1 MSDLCSVQ
9 CFKLCALILQRP
21 IFKALSV
28 SQYGLKA
35 RGQKHMVNSSTL
47 LGHVCMNVER
57 ERRSFIDYAYMVKE
71 ILFLLLEG
79 AFLKNTYIVKGWF
92 QQHSNQ
98 VDGYTGPQIKWRES
112 KSHKKEQK
120 RLSCRAVRKCPC
132 AAHWT
137 GPKTN
142 KLKLN
147 HRKMAEL
154 HVESSYKQRIN
165 TLLSQSLKT
174 IFPVLPVTQTK
185 RGQSCLNNSAAK
197 PGRLFC
203 FVLFF

>member
-1 MSDLCSVQ
+1 MHECQARATVTYWLCLYGERNTVFIAWRSVLKKYIYSQ
-9 CFKLCALILQRP
+9 RLI
-21 IFKALSV
+21 
-28 SQYGLKA
+28 
-35 RGQKHMVNSSTL
+35 
-47 LGHVCMNVER
+47 
-57 ERRSFIDYAYMVKE
+57 
-71 ILFLLLEG
+71 
-79 AFLKNTYIVKGWF
+79 

-98 VDGYTGPQIKWRES
+98 VDGYTGPQIKRRES

-174 IFPVLPVTQTK
+174 VFPVLPVTQTK

-203 FVLFF
+203 FVLFFRSKI